1 MLIQAINLGLN
12 IAHSDSSR
20 VWYFRVQDHGA
31 LILYQGGV
39 DNGMEL
45 ILDLQQH
52 EFMPVWSNNDELS
65 IEAGF
70 KVQIHDQSEPP
81 FIHEL
86 GFGIAPGFQTLVAAQ
101 EQQVG
106 FLPPPWGDC
115 EGDANVEDHK
125 YYQNYSI
132 SACRITCETKIVTQK
147 CNCR

>member
-1 MLIQAINLGLN
+1 
-12 IAHSDSSR
+12 
-20 VWYFRVQDHGA
+20 
-31 LILYQGGV
+31 
-39 DNGMEL
+39 MEL

-147 CNCR
+147 CNCRWVTGFLVDYG